1 LASFHVVSNNRRPCL
16 GVAPIDRL
24 TGLPTVAVSV
34 RKRRGRIVAAAV
46 TVIETF
52 RLALDALRAHKLRS
66 FLTLLGVI
74 LAVATLVAV
83 MSVVA
88 GLNFYVA
95 DRVANLGANVYLVDR
110 FGIITSQDA
119 WIKAQKRPLVTL
131 EEYQR
136 LRDNMKSAAN
146 VAATDDRTM
155 DVRSGNVLLENTD
168 LTGVTPNYAEI
179 RNMNLAAGRFLT
191 EGDDLH
197 HAPVCFIGTDVV
209 KKFFPTV
216 DPIGKTIRA
225 GTNTYEVVGVAT
237 EIGSAF
243 GQSQDNYILLPFT
256 TYYKDWHKQNDWLT
270 IFVQAQNSEVMQESE
285 DEARMLMRAWRH
297 LPYDA
302 PDNFA
307 VFGSASIMALWNQ
320 ITGNLFAV
328 AVALTAVFLVVGG
341 IVIMNI
347 MLASVTER
355 TREIGLRRSLGAR
368 KKHIVLQFMTE
379 SAVLAA
385 VGGIMG
391 LALAYGLVALVRAVT
406 PIPVKTPLSAVIIS
420 LSVSTAVGLFFGIYP
435 AMRAAKLDP
444 IEALRADG

>member
-1 LASFHVVSNNRRPCL
+1 M

-34 RKRRGRIVAAAV
+34 RKRRGRIAAAAV

-136 LRDNMKSAAN
+136 LRESMKSATN
-146 VAATDDRTM
+146 VAATDDHTM
-155 DVRSGNVLLENTD
+155 DVRSGNILLENTD

-270 IFVQAQNSEVMQESE
+270 IFVQAQNSEVMQASE

-391 LALAYGLVALVRAVT
+391 LTLAYGLVALVRAVT
-406 PIPVKTPLSAVIIS
+406 PIPVKTPISAVIIS

>member
-1 LASFHVVSNNRRPCL
+1 M

-24 TGLPTVAVSV
+24 TGLPAVALPV
-34 RKRRGRIVAAAV
+34 RRRRGRIAAAAV
-46 TVIETF
+46 TVMETF

-119 WIKAQKRPLVTL
+119 WVKAQKRPLVTID
-131 EEYQR
+131 EYQR
-136 LRDNMKSAAN
+136 LRENMKTAAN
-146 VAATDDRTM
+146 VAATDDRVM
-155 DVRSGNVLLENTD
+155 DVRSGNILLESTD

-179 RNMNLAAGRFLT
+179 RNMNLSAGRFLT

-197 HAPVCFIGTDVV
+197 HSPVCFIGTDVL

-243 GQSQDNYILLPFT
+243 GQSQDNYILIPFS

-270 IFVQAQNSEVMQESE
+270 IFVQAQNAEIMQASE

-368 KKHIVLQFMTE
+368 RKHIVLQFMTE

-391 LALAYGLVALVRAVT
+391 LTLAYGIVALVRAVT